1 MNWTHFLMLLA
12 ALYLLYYLFTI
23 LLDISKQKRSGTAG
37 AESNELT
44 FSEHHEPAKLADE
57 PAGVPAV
64 PAERVKKQKPAA
76 SEVLSS
82 GGVGI
87 TDLFR
92 LAKQEAII
100 YTQSVSF

>member
-1 MNWTHFLMLLA
+1 MLLA
-12 ALYLLYYLFTI
+12 GLYLLYYVVTI
-23 LLDISKQKRSGTAG
+23 LMDLSRNRGNGQAG
-37 AESNELT
+37 AITNELT
-44 FSEHHEPAKLADE
+44 FSEHHEPAKLAHE
-57 PAGVPAV
+57 PAGVPAAH
-64 PAERVKKQKPAA
+64 AERVKKQKPAA
-76 SEVLSS
+76 SEVFSS